1 MLCENCRSRPA
12 VVFLKQETGDEREGS
27 TLSLCNH
34 CASAM
39 GLDATGAMPL
49 GLEGLLTQ
57 MMGPRPRR
65 ENLLAQLSELAQQ
78 VLEHSGRLTLE
89 WGYERIRIEHLLL
102 ALIEK
107 VPDIRAALE
116 AEGTDVEEYEAR
128 LGQVMERKVPRRAE
142 GVGLSSGMKRV
153 LQLARLQAVQLGQ
166 TFIGPEHLLLAT
178 MAEGESFAAQFLS
191 DIDPDELRELLLVGG
206 APGTPGAA
214 GGGRGSERLPPNL
227 TRYTRDLTAL
237 ARAGDLDPIIG
248 REKEMTRVIRILSRK
263 TKNNPVLIGEPGVGK
278 TAIAEGLAQ
287 RIVAGEVPDMLRDK
301 KVLSLDLAAV
311 IGGAKY
317 RGEFEER
324 FKGLMDE
331 VRALE
336 GKVILFIDEVHTI
349 VGAGAGEGSMDAAN
363 MLKPALAR
371 GELQCLGATT
381 LDEHRKHIEKDAA
394 LERRF
399 QPVMVAEPTPE
410 QAMEILRG
418 LRDSYEAHHRV
429 KITDAALTAAVE
441 LADKYI
447 SDRFLPDKAIDLL
460 DEAAAMVRLGAHTE
474 PGRMKEMEER
484 LAQKEKDKEAAVAGE
499 RYQEASRLKEELEAL
514 RAELDGLRT
523 QWQQAKGVAEP
534 TVTPE
539 SIATVVSEWT
549 GIPAKKL
556 QQEESQRLLEM
567 EGALRQRVVG
577 QEEALR
583 AISEAVRRARAG
595 LKDPGRPIGSFIFL
609 GPTGVGKTETARALA
624 DYLFND
630 ENAMLRFDM
639 SEYLERHTVSRLIGA
654 PPGYVGYEE
663 AGRLTE
669 AVRRR
674 PYSVLLFDEIEKA
687 HPDVFN
693 LLLQILDDGRLT
705 DSRGRTVD
713 FKNTVIIMTSNLGA
727 EQLGLQK
734 GALGFQRSGEGVNV
748 EDARVAATI
757 LEALRGHFRPEF
769 LNRIDEIIVFHALD
783 REQLHRIVDAMLE
796 STRRKLH
803 GQNLTMEVRE
813 AAKEELARRGFE
825 PRFGARPLRRVIQRE
840 LETELSRMLLR
851 GELHEGDR
859 LVVDFVE
866 GKFSFQVEGRAPRHE
881 APEAPVH

>member
-1 MLCENCRSRPA
+1 MLCENCRARPA
-12 VVFLKQETGDEREGS
+12 VMFFKQEAGGGRENSLG
-27 TLSLCNH
+27 LCNH

-39 GLDATGAMPL
+39 NREAGPGTSGS
-49 GLEGLLTQ
+49 LESLLAQ
-57 MMGPRPRR
+57 MMGPRSKR

-78 VLEHSGRLTLE
+78 VLEHAARLTLE

-102 ALIEK
+102 ALIHK
-107 VPDIRAALE
+107 DPDIRVALE
-116 AEGTDVEEYEAR
+116 MEGTDVAEYEAR
-128 LGQVMERKVPRRAE
+128 LEHAMERRAPRRAE

-153 LQLARLQAVQLGQ
+153 LQLARLQAVQMGY
-166 TFIGPEHLLLAT
+166 TFIGPEHLLLAI

-191 DIDPDELRELLLVGG
+191 DIDPDELRQLLK
-206 APGTPGAA
+206 APPVAA
-214 GGGRGSERLPPNL
+214 TSASGRAVDALPPHL
-227 TRYTRDLTAL
+227 TRFTRDLTAL
-237 ARAGDLDPIIG
+237 AKAGELDPIIG
-248 REKEMTRVIRILSRK
+248 REKEIARCIRILSRK

-287 RIVAGEVPDMLRDK
+287 RIVSSEVPDVLKDK
-301 KVLSLDLAAV
+301 KVLSLDLASV
-311 IGGAKY
+311 IGGSKF

-331 VRALE
+331 IRALK
-336 GKVILFIDEVHTI
+336 GRVILFIDEVHTI

-363 MLKPALAR
+363 MLKPSLAR

-410 QAMEILRG
+410 QAIEILRG

-447 SDRFLPDKAIDLL
+447 SDRFLPDKAIDLF

-474 PGRMKEMEER
+474 PGRMKALEER

-499 RYQEASRLKEELEAL
+499 RYEEASRLKRELEAL
-514 RAELDGLRT
+514 RAEVDGLRT
-523 QWQQAKGVAEP
+523 QWQQARGLAEP
-534 TVTPE
+534 IVTPE
-539 SIATVVSEWT
+539 AIATVVSEWT

-567 EGALRQRVVG
+567 EQSLRQRVVG

-630 ENAMLRFDM
+630 ESAMLRFDM
-639 SEYLERHTVSRLIGA
+639 SEYMERHTMSRLVGA
-654 PPGYVGYEE
+654 PPGYVGYDD

-705 DSRGRTVD
+705 DSKGRTVD

-727 EQLGLQK
+727 EQLGLRK
-734 GALGFQRSGEGVNV
+734 GALGFQRPSEGGVSL
-748 EDARVAATI
+748 EDERVAATVMD
-757 LEALRGHFRPEF
+757 ALRQHFRPEF
-769 LNRIDEIIVFHALD
+769 LNRIDEIIVFHSLD
-783 REQLHRIVDAMLE
+783 REQLNRIVDSMLA

-803 GQNLTMEVRE
+803 GQNILLEVRD
-813 AAKEELARRGFE
+813 AAKGELARRGFD
-825 PRFGARPLRRVIQRE
+825 PKFGARPLRRVIQRD

-851 GELHEGDR
+851 GELREGDR
-859 LVVDFVE
+859 VLVDFAD
-866 GKFSFQVEGRAPRHE
+866 GRFTFGIEGRA
-881 APEAPVH
+881 AGQEAPVH

>member
-1 MLCENCRSRPA
+1 MMCENCRARLA
-12 VVFLKQETGDEREGS
+12 VVFLKQRMADGREDSLG
-27 TLSLCNH
+27 LCNH

-39 GLDATGAMPL
+39 DVDVDTGTVSSSS
-49 GLEGLLTQ
+49 LEGLFAQLQ
-57 MMGPRPRR
+57 GSRSRR
-65 ENLLAQLSELAQQ
+65 ENILGQLTESAQEA
-78 VLEHSGRLTLE
+78 LEHAARLTLE
-89 WGYERIRIEHLLL
+89 WGYERISTEHLLL
-102 ALIEK
+102 ALCQK
-107 VPDIRAALE
+107 VPDIQTALE
-116 AEGTDVEEYEAR
+116 MEGTDVEEYEAR
-128 LGQVMERKVPRRAE
+128 LGQVMERRAPRRAE

-153 LQLARLQAVQLGQ
+153 LQLARLQAAQMKQ
-166 TFIGPEHLLLAT
+166 TFIGPEHLLLAL

-191 DIDPDELRELLLVGG
+191 DIDPDELRELLTG
-206 APGTPGAA
+206 PGAS
-214 GGGRGSERLPPNL
+214 GSASTERLPPNL
-227 TRYTRDLTAL
+227 TRFTRDLTAL
-237 ARAGDLDPIIG
+237 ARAGELDPIIG
-248 REKEMTRVIRILSRK
+248 REKEIERVIRILSRK

-287 RIVAGEVPDMLRDK
+287 RIISGEVPDVLEDK
-301 KVLSLDLAAV
+301 KVLALDLGAV
-311 IGGAKY
+311 VGGSKF

-324 FKGLMDE
+324 FKGLME
-331 VRALE
+331 EIRTLK
-336 GKVILFIDEVHTI
+336 GRIILFIDELHTL
-349 VGAGAGEGSMDAAN
+349 VGAGAGEGAVDAAN
-363 MLKPALAR
+363 MLKPGLSR

-394 LERRF
+394 LARRF

-410 QAMEILRG
+410 QAIEILRG
-418 LRDSYEAHHRV
+418 LRDAYEAHHRV
-429 KITDAALTAAVE
+429 KITDSALTAAVE
-441 LADKYI
+441 LSDKYI

-474 PGRMKEMEER
+474 PGRMKHMEER
-484 LAQKEKDKEAAVAGE
+484 LAQKEKDKEAAVASE
-499 RYQEASRLKEELEAL
+499 RNEEASRLKRQLEAL
-514 RAELDGLRT
+514 RAELGGLRT
-523 QWQQAKGVAEP
+523 QWQHAKGVSEP
-534 TVTPE
+534 SVTPE

-549 GIPAKKL
+549 GIPARKL
-556 QQEESQRLLEM
+556 QQEEARRLLEM
-567 EGALRQRVVG
+567 EQSLRQRVVG

-654 PPGYVGYEE
+654 PPGYVGHED

-705 DSRGRTVD
+705 DARGRTVD

-727 EQLGLQK
+727 EQLGLPK
-734 GALGFQRSGEGVNV
+734 GALGFRPLEAGGSVDNE
-748 EDARVAATI
+748 RMTATVM
-757 LEALRGHFRPEF
+757 EALRGHFRPEF
-769 LNRIDEIIVFHALD
+769 LNRIDEVIVFHALD
-783 REQLHRIVDAMLE
+783 REQLNRIVDSMLG

-803 GQNLTMEVRE
+803 GQNVTLTVSE
-813 AAKEELARRGFE
+813 AAKDALAQRGFD
-825 PRFGARPLRRVIQRE
+825 PKFGARPLRRVIQRE
-840 LETELSRMLLR
+840 VETELSRMLLR
-851 GELHEGDR
+851 GELREGER
-859 LVVDFVE
+859 IHVDFAD
-866 GKFSFQVEGRAPRHE
+866 GRFTFRVEGRSAGLDS
-881 APEAPVH
+881 VH

>member
-1 MLCENCRSRPA
+1 MLCENCRARPA
-12 VVFLKQETGDEREGS
+12 VVFFKQQSGEARES
-27 TLSLCNH
+27 TLGLCNH
-34 CASAM
+34 CASDM
-39 GLDATGAMPL
+39 N
-49 GLEGLLTQ
+49 LEPGVLPSGSLESLFAQ
-57 MMGPRPRR
+57 MTGPRARR
-65 ENLLAQLSELAQQ
+65 ENILAQLSELAQQ
-78 VLEHSGRLTLE
+78 VLEHAARLTLE

-102 ALIEK
+102 ALIHK
-107 VPDIRAALE
+107 VPDIRVALE
-116 AEGTDVEEYEAR
+116 MEGTDVAEYEAR
-128 LGQVMERKVPRRAE
+128 LEHSMERRAPRRAE

-153 LQLARLQAVQLGQ
+153 LQLSRLQAAQMGH
-166 TFIGPEHLLLAT
+166 TFIGPEHLLLAI

-191 DIDPDELRELLLVGG
+191 DIDADELRQLLK
-206 APGTPGAA
+206 APAVPAA
-214 GGGRGSERLPPNL
+214 SASGRGTEALPPNL
-227 TRYTRDLTAL
+227 TRFTRDLTAL
-237 ARAGDLDPIIG
+237 AKAGELDPIIG
-248 REKEMTRVIRILSRK
+248 REKEIARCIRILSRK

-287 RIVAGEVPDMLRDK
+287 RIVSGEVPDVLKDK
-301 KVLSLDLAAV
+301 KVLSLDLASV
-311 IGGAKY
+311 IGGSKF

-324 FKGLMDE
+324 FKGLME
-331 VRALE
+331 EIRALK
-336 GKVILFIDEVHTI
+336 GKVILFIDEVHTL

-363 MLKPALAR
+363 MLKPSLAR

-381 LDEHRKHIEKDAA
+381 LDEHRKHIEKDAS

-410 QAMEILRG
+410 QAIEILRG

-441 LADKYI
+441 LSDKYI

-460 DEAAAMVRLGAHTE
+460 DEAAAMVRLGSHTE
-474 PGRMKEMEER
+474 PGRMKVLEER

-499 RYQEASRLKEELEAL
+499 RYEEASRLKGQLEAL
-514 RAELDGLRT
+514 RAEVDGLRT
-523 QWQQAKGVAEP
+523 QWQQARGLAEP
-534 TVTPE
+534 IVPPE
-539 SIATVVSEWT
+539 AIATVVSEWT

-567 EGALRQRVVG
+567 EQSLRQRVVG

-630 ENAMLRFDM
+630 ESAMLRFDM
-639 SEYLERHTVSRLIGA
+639 SEYMERHTVSRLVGA

-669 AVRRR
+669 SVRRR

-693 LLLQILDDGRLT
+693 LLLQLLDDGRLT
-705 DSRGRTVD
+705 DSHGRTVD

-727 EQLGLQK
+727 EQLGLRK
-734 GALGFQRSGEGVNV
+734 GALGFQRPSEGGVNL
-748 EDARVAATI
+748 EDERVAATVMD
-757 LEALRGHFRPEF
+757 ALRQHFRPEF

-783 REQLHRIVDAMLE
+783 REQLNRIVDAMLA

-803 GQNLTMEVRE
+803 GQNILLEVRE
-813 AAKEELARRGFE
+813 SAKDELARRGFD
-825 PRFGARPLRRVIQRE
+825 PKYGARPLRRVIQRE

-851 GELHEGDR
+851 GAVHEGDR
-859 LVVDFVE
+859 VLVDFA
-866 GKFSFQVEGRAPRHE
+866 EGRFTFGVERRAVGQ
-881 APEAPVH
+881 AAPVH